1 MLPSSA
7 TEGFSEAHESFRA
20 PHREKTGRPS
30 LPCPFSICMYCWDL
44 QNTKILLNECLISPS
59 DPTMALGREHAPSL
73 AADKGCGT
81 LPQLSVLRINR
92 LRLGALTAV
101 RLSGDHASA
110 QLPVSPG

>member
-1 MLPSSA
+1 MHR
-7 TEGFSEAHESFRA
+7 TERRQAGLHLHA
-20 PHREKTGRPS
+20 
-30 LPCPFSICMYCWDL
+30 LFSICVYCWDL

-92 LRLGALTAV
+92 LRLGALTAP